1 MSRPTVTG
9 FAAAGAP
16 ALIATA
22 LFVAVAVLAVMVVPD
37 WAQWVIQIASGGANE
52 IVLPAVYWATA
63 IAWIWLL
70 SRANPHVAS
79 AAIVVAGVFHLLLLL
94 AMFVP
99 QFADPARFST
109 GFYLLYARV
118 FCGLVLAS
126 AGAWSADALRA
137 TGRSASTPVFLVLPI
152 AAGTVILAIA
162 LFRYDPAVGGAG
174 LVLGLGPLWWPAG
187 FAATGSRWSMVKRRV
202 WQVTADERV
211 FAVGIFLVAL
221 ALRLLYLGRVM
232 SDPNYVATGGD
243 GPIYDSLAWSIAQ
256 GEGVPASFR
265 DRYPLL
271 LLGYVWFAG
280 GVYAFAGH
288 SYFVLGAVQAVLGAL
303 ACVLTFWLGRRLFGA
318 PVGRLAAVF
327 TAVSFPL
334 LFAAAAIGHQ
344 AVDVFLTVLL
354 AWSLVRAID
363 RRKAVGAEWL
373 GIGVLLGCAVAVRE
387 TSAFFLVFVLGW
399 IPFAFKR
406 QGLDRPLRAVA
417 LVLGGVILVVT
428 PLLVPTASTE
438 AGRLRLRQHFD
449 RLYTGQGDAVRTR
462 KDLVGPLEDP
472 SAAVAQFR
480 QQPALVA
487 VTLGQAIAHNFAVQF
502 FTQPFGGFDLVFLA
516 KGSAYY
522 YGLWSYAYALAG
534 VGAVL
539 AFRYA
544 RTGGATA
551 MGIALV
557 LGLIASRTLPHL
569 ILESHY
575 RHRVP
580 IEPMLILLASVA
592 AMTLAVSS
600 GAVSWR
606 LESRPGAGVREAALP

>member
-9 FAAAGAP
+9 STTAGAP

-22 LFVAVAVLAVMVVPD
+22 VFVAVAVLTVMVVPER
-37 WAQWVIQIASGGANE
+37 AQWVIQIASGGANE
-52 IVLPAVYWATA
+52 IVLPAGYWAMA
-63 IAWIWLL
+63 IAWAWLL
-70 SRANPHVAS
+70 SRANPQVVP

-99 QFADPARFST
+99 QLADPARFST

-118 FCGLVLAS
+118 FCGMALAL
-126 AGAWSADALRA
+126 AGAWVTDALRA
-137 TGRSASTPVFLVLPI
+137 TGRGASPPLSFVLPI
-152 AAGTVILAIA
+152 TAGTVILAIA
-162 LFRYDPAVGGAG
+162 LFRYDPAAG
-174 LVLGLGPLWWPAG
+174 SAALVLALSPLWWPAG
-187 FAATGSRWSMVKRRV
+187 FAASGSRWSMVTRRV
-202 WQVTADERV
+202 WKAVADERV
-211 FAVGIFLVAL
+211 FVVVIFLVAL

-232 SDPNYVATGGD
+232 TDPNYVATGGD

-265 DRYPLL
+265 EGYPLL

-280 GVYAFAGH
+280 AVYAIAGH

-318 PVGRLAAVF
+318 AAGRLAALF

-344 AVDVFLTVLL
+344 AVDVFLTVLITWL
-354 AWSLVRAID
+354 IVRAID
-363 RRKAVGAEWL
+363 RRAAGAEWL

-399 IPFAFKR
+399 IPVAFKR
-406 QGLDRPLRAVA
+406 HGLHRPLRAVA
-417 LVLGGVILVVT
+417 LVVGGVILVVT
-428 PLLVPTASTE
+428 PLLVPSASTE

-462 KDLVGPLEDP
+462 KDLVGPLENP
-472 SAAVAQFR
+472 GAAVAQFR
-480 QQPALVA
+480 QQPVEVT

-522 YGLWSYAYALAG
+522 YGLWFYAYALAG
-534 VGAVL
+534 LGTVI
-539 AFRYA
+539 AFRLLRA
-544 RTGGATA
+544 DGAAA

-557 LGLIASRTLPHL
+557 LGLITARTLPHL

-580 IEPMLILLASVA
+580 IEPFLIL
-592 AMTLAVSS
+592 M
-600 GAVSWR
+600 
-606 LESRPGAGVREAALP
+606 AALAAITVGRAVRDPSTGLMA

>member
-1 MSRPTVTG
+1 MSRPTLTG
-9 FAAAGAP
+9 FATAGAP
-16 ALIATA
+16 ALIATV
-22 LFVAVAVLAVMVVPD
+22 LFIAVAVVAVMVVPD
-37 WAQWVIQIASGGANE
+37 RAQWVIHLASGGANE
-52 IVLPAVYWATA
+52 IVLPAGYWAIA

-70 SRANPHVAS
+70 SRTNHRPLSQVAP
-79 AAIVVAGVFHLLLLL
+79 AAIVVAVVFHLLLLL

-99 QFADPARFST
+99 QFSDPARFST

-126 AGAWSADALRA
+126 AGAWSTESLRGAGRFAATPLALA
-137 TGRSASTPVFLVLPI
+137 MPV
-152 AAGTVILAIA
+152 AAGTVILAIG
-162 LFRYDPAVGGAG
+162 LLRYDPAVGVAG
-174 LVLGLGPLWWPAG
+174 LVLALVLRWGPAG
-187 FAATGSRWSMVKRRV
+187 FEAAGSRWSTMARRV
-202 WQVTADERV
+202 WQVAADERV
-211 FAVGIFLVAL
+211 FVVAVFLVAL
-221 ALRLLYLGRVM
+221 VLRLLYLSRVM
-232 SDPNYVATGGD
+232 TDPNYVATGGD

-256 GEGVPASFR
+256 GDGVPVSFR
-265 DRYPLL
+265 EGYPLL
-271 LLGYVWFAG
+271 LLGYVWFVGA
-280 GVYAFAGH
+280 VYAIAGH
-288 SYFVLGAVQAVLGAL
+288 SYFVIGAVQAVLGAL

-318 PVGRLAAVF
+318 AVGRLAAVF

-344 AVDVFLTVLL
+344 AVDVFLTILI
-354 AWSLVRAID
+354 AWLLVRTID
-363 RRKAVGAEWL
+363 RRKAAGAEWL

-406 QGLDRPLRAVA
+406 QGLNRPLRAAA

-428 PLLVPTASTE
+428 PLLLPSVSTE
-438 AGRLRLRQHFD
+438 SGRVRLRQHFD

-480 QQPALVA
+480 QQPALVT

-522 YGLWSYAYALAG
+522 YGLWFYAYVLAG
-534 VGAVL
+534 VGTVL
-539 AFRYA
+539 AFRLV

-557 LGLIASRTLPHL
+557 LGLITSRTLPHL

-580 IEPMLILLASVA
+580 IEPFLIL
-592 AMTLAVSS
+592 M
-600 GAVSWR
+600 
-606 LESRPGAGVREAALP
+606 AALAAVITAGRVLRSPDHGVTT